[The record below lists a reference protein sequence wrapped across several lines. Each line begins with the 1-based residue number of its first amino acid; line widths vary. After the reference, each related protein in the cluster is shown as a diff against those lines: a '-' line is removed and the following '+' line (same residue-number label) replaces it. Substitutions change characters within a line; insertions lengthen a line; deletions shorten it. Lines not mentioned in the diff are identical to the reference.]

1 MKVLIIGGGSMGY
14 TFAESFLSAH
24 VIRPNDLT
32 ILDHNAQRVELLIR
46 QLKANIETRP
56 DQYIA
61 EQALIVLAV
70 KPQDSEKLCRNIRP
84 FINPN
89 QVALSIMAGVR
100 INTLQNALGLSKVIR
115 AMPNLPAQVGMG
127 MTAFTASEEV
137 SRHELIEVQNLLSTT
152 GRAIY
157 FEREDMID
165 AATAVSGSGP
175 AYVYYFMQNMID
187 AATKLGFTES
197 QAELMVWQTM
207 LGAIHLHNKSNISCN
222 EWIKRVASKGGTT
235 EAALNVFNQHHMSEA
250 IQKGVYAAFERAEE
264 LGR

>member
-14 TFAESFLSAH
+14 TFAESFLSSH

-32 ILDHNAQRVELLIR
+32 ILDHNTQRIELLMR
-46 QLKANIETRP
+46 QLKANIETKP
-56 DQYIA
+56 DNFIS
-61 EQALIVLAV
+61 EQDLIVLAV
-70 KPQDSEKLCRNIRP
+70 KPQDSEKLCNHIRT
-84 FINPN
+84 FIKPN
-89 QVALSIMAGVR
+89 QVVLSIMAGVKMA
-100 INTLQNALGLSKVIR
+100 TLQNALGLSKIIR

-127 MTAFTASEEV
+127 MTAFTASDEV

-187 AATKLGFTES
+187 AATQIGFSES

-207 LGAIHLHNKSNISCN
+207 LGALHLHNKSNLSCN

-235 EAALNVFNQHHMSEA
+235 EAALNVFNQNQMSDT
-250 IQKGVYAAFERAEE
+250 IQQGIKAAFDRAEE